1 MINWPE
7 YVSHK
12 VVRAAKI
19 VAIEQRGD
27 RKIIYARPAGEE
39 LDNGGIE
46 EFEPTVPGMADKA
59 EIGGWAMLYQDGFKS
74 ISPARAFVEG
84 YIPLSLMPE
93 EPKTLERA
101 IEHAINKF
109 SAESGSNTP
118 DFILAQFLMGAL
130 SAWDAAVKRREEW
143 YGRPVGG
150 LIDLGVQ
157 QGELHH
163 EVVHRNAEDL
173 GDATARVDD

>member
-1 MINWPE
+1 MTNWPE

-19 VAIEQRGD
+19 VAIEQRAV
-27 RKIIYARPAGEE
+27 KIIYVRPAGEE
-39 LDNGGIE
+39 FDNGQIE
-46 EFEPTVPGMADKA
+46 EFKPTVPGMAHKA
-59 EIGGWAMLYQDGFKS
+59 EVGDWAMLYPDGYKS
-74 ISPARAFVEG
+74 ISPERAFAEG
-84 YIPLSLMPE
+84 YMPLALMPQ
-93 EPKTLERA
+93 EPKTLEGA

-130 SAWDAAVKRREEW
+130 AAWDAAVKRREEW
-143 YGRPVGG
+143 YGRPIGG